1 MRFFV
6 LGTLVSQIPS
16 EHQSLLRGLLEEGL
30 MDYYPTDGKSFR
42 SVTALLNSGVQFKQ
56 LA

>member
-42 SVTALLNSGVQFKQ
+42 SVTALLNSDVQFKQ
-56 LA
+56 